1 MPVNVPCGTPTC
13 ATSLQYLH
21 GHDSLHPRD
30 IIGSRNVKYGTPAG
44 ARIHARTQRT
54 ALNTIHHS
62 TDTESEISP

>member
-1 MPVNVPCGTPTC
+1 M
-13 ATSLQYLH
+13 
-21 GHDSLHPRD
+21 HPRD